1 MHVYQAL
8 NTIRRKIMNDIQLQV
23 AKLIDKFMP
32 EYYKS
37 VDVDEGWY
45 QLVIDCDRELTQ
57 IDPHYQIAQIK
68 EKFGGLRYYFHP
80 SQSDTSSAMHEVVA
94 KYEAIAAV
102 TCEATGGLGVLMKG
116 VGGWLKTLNPEYAKT
131 TIFYK
136 NYSLVQNNSTH
147 DSLGS

>member
-1 MHVYQAL
+1 
-8 NTIRRKIMNDIQLQV
+8 MNELQLQV
-23 AKLIDKFMP
+23 EKLKEKFLP

-37 VDVDEGWY
+37 IDVNEGWY
-45 QLVIDCDRELTQ
+45 QLIVDCDKELTA
-57 IDPHYQIAQIK
+57 IDPHYQIVQIK

-80 SQSDTSSAMHEVVA
+80 SQSDTSEAMRKVVE
-94 KYEAIAAV
+94 KYEAIALV

-136 NYSLVQNNSTH
+136 NYKIIDRNLSQ
-147 DSLGS
+147 

>member
-1 MHVYQAL
+1 
-8 NTIRRKIMNDIQLQV
+8 MNDSQLQIE
-23 AKLIDKFMP
+23 KLKEKFMP

-37 VDVDEGWY
+37 IDVDEGWY

-80 SQSDTSSAMHEVVA
+80 SQSDTSNAMHKVVA
-94 KYEAIAAV
+94 KYEAIAAG
-102 TCEATGGLGVLMKG
+102 TCEATGGLGMLMKG
-116 VGGWLKTLNPEYAKT
+116 VGGRLKTLNTEYAKT
-131 TIFYK
+131 TILYK
-136 NYSLVQNNSTH
+136 NYSIVQNNSTH